1 MRLICL
7 LCLCPLYFE
16 HVKLFSQSF
25 ETGHY
30 LYTYETANSIMITF
44 GLITPR
50 WTPIKVSCLSKW
62 MNEYR
67 GASIDK
73 IIPFYEIYGFYFDFI
88 NQNQVLPMIS
98 RTISIIFYQLIC
110 RINVQ
115 SSYKEKNPQHLNY
128 CNTVV
133 EPPSPII
140 RGTCTS
146 FLLSAIKTHW
156 LLSRI
161 NLKISRRNSKHCL

>member
-1 MRLICL
+1 
-7 LCLCPLYFE
+7 
-16 HVKLFSQSF
+16 
-25 ETGHY
+25 
-30 LYTYETANSIMITF
+30 MITF

-50 WTPIKVSCLSKW
+50 GTSIKVSCLSKW

-67 GASIDK
+67 WASIDK

-98 RTISIIFYQLIC
+98 RNISIIYDKLIC
-110 RINVQ
+110 WINVQ
-115 SSYKEKNPQHLNY
+115 SSYREKNPQHLNY
-128 CNTVV
+128 CNTIV

-146 FLLSAIKTHW
+146 FLWSAIKTHR

-161 NLKISRRNSKHCL
+161 NLEISRRNSKHCL

>member
-1 MRLICL
+1 
-7 LCLCPLYFE
+7 
-16 HVKLFSQSF
+16 
-25 ETGHY
+25 
-30 LYTYETANSIMITF
+30 MITF

-50 WTPIKVSCLSKW
+50 GTSIKVSCLSKW

-67 GASIDK
+67 WASIDK
-73 IIPFYEIYGFYFDFI
+73 IIPFYEIYGFSFDFI

-98 RTISIIFYQLIC
+98 RNISIIYDKLIC
-110 RINVQ
+110 WINVQ
-115 SSYKEKNPQHLNY
+115 SSYREKKPQHLNY

-161 NLKISRRNSKHCL
+161 NLEISGRNSKHCFQCNRHLAVVDIRSPFYFPWGQIVYYNTKGG